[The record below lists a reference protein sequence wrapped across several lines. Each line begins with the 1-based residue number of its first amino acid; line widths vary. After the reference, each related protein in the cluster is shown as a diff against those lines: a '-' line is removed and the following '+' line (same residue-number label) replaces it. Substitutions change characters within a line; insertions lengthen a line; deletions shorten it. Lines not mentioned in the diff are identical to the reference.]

1 MSHPGFL
8 DLIARSQGVDRLIRA
23 VREGVTPVQV
33 TGAEGY
39 ARLAVAAALI
49 HKTSRPAVLVFPT
62 PEEAVTAKRDLG
74 DLLGSDRVL
83 LFPAREVMPF
93 EAETNREA
101 LWMRIQCLARLAWSS
116 QLRGAPV
123 LPEGQASQ
131 DLESTTLL
139 PGSSGLNLPPVVVM
153 PATALVRSLTHP
165 KRFLKGC
172 RRYAKGDRANPLDI
186 VRDLVNEGY
195 ERVFSVEGKGQV
207 ALRGGILD
215 IFPPSSEAPFRLEFG
230 FDEIES
236 IRTFDVESQ
245 VSVGQVTE
253 ILVTPA
259 TDSPGA
265 EDRGEDEGG
274 SSTLL
279 DYLGPAGLL
288 MIDRIAR
295 CKDVVAEFER
305 VGAEI
310 ASARMIAGTMEAKEA
325 TVYLP
330 ASYVSGLFEKAHVMF
345 SLVLS
350 ASDGVAF
357 KEIVEPGT
365 STQVGF
371 AGRWNDF
378 LEEVRELLKQQKRV
392 VVLAGNRERLAVLE
406 RFFSRHEVPSL
417 TEESI
422 GEEPRA
428 GVVTLAPGSGENG
441 FNVVSLDLC
450 VFTETEVYGRP
461 QVRQVKKRTKRP
473 AIDWRELAPGDY
485 VVHHTHGIG
494 QFMGIKTMTVN
505 GVTRDYLHLRYA
517 GTDALYVPIE
527 QADLVERYIGPEGK
541 PPQLHKLGTGEWAKV
556 KARVKASV
564 EDMARRLLILEAKRK
579 SRPGYAFSPDTPWQ
593 REFEE
598 AFEYEDTED
607 QARATEEIKKDM
619 EKPVPMDRLL
629 CGDVGFGKTEVA
641 MRCAFK
647 AVMDGKQV
655 AVLVPTTILA
665 EQHYATF
672 TRRFAEHPVTIH
684 CLSRFRTPGE
694 TKKIIE
700 DTKSGTADIVI
711 GTHRLLSKDVV
722 FKDLGLLIIDEEHR
736 FGVAQKERLKELSED
751 CDVLTLTATPIP
763 RTLNMALSGI
773 RDISVI
779 ETPPEGRFPVET
791 YVVPMNPTLLAQAIR
806 RELRRGGQVF
816 YVYNRI
822 RSIGRVV
829 QRVQAMVPEA
839 RIAVAHGRMNEHQL
853 SRTMQDFL
861 QGRYDI
867 LVSTTII
874 ESGLDFPNV
883 NTLIV
888 EEADKLGLAQLYQLR
903 GRVGRS
909 NRIAYAYF
917 TYRHDRVM
925 TYVAEQRLN
934 ALRDFTT
941 MGSGFKL
948 AMRDMEI
955 RGAGNLLGPEQH
967 GFMVQVGYEMY
978 VNMLEKAVRSLKGEK
993 IESSERILTAV
1004 EVPVD
1009 AFIPES
1015 YISDIRE
1022 RFAFYKRIAGAEDEE
1037 ILEEIRAEMTDRY
1050 GDMPDEVSNLLDVAR
1065 LRLLAGSMGVTQ
1077 VSIAKRDVVLGRET
1091 IVFKVEVPHLFPLD
1105 KAAALHKRFAGAEFD
1120 RRAQTLSV
1128 PLVPSRGT
1136 PLEQCL
1142 TLALHLSR
1150 GE

>member
-1 MSHPGFL
+1 MAHPGFL
-8 DLIARSQGVDRLIRA
+8 DLIARSPGVGKLIRA
-23 VREGVTPVQV
+23 VVEGTTPVQV

-49 HKTSRPAVLVFPT
+49 HKVSRPSVLVFPT

-93 EAETNREA
+93 ETETNREA
-101 LWMRIQCLARLAWSS
+101 LWMRIQCLTRLSEPLDPS
-116 QLRGAPV
+116 DP
-123 LPEGQASQ
+123 
-131 DLESTTLL
+131 
-139 PGSSGLNLPPVVVM
+139 PPVVVM
-153 PATALVRSLTHP
+153 PATAMVRNVMAP
-165 KRFLKGC
+165 VRFLKGC
-172 RRYAKGDRANPLDI
+172 RRYSKGDSASPLDI

-195 ERVFSVEGKGQV
+195 ERVFSVEGKGQL

-215 IFPPSSEAPFRLEFG
+215 IFPPSAETPFRLEFA

-245 VSVGQVTE
+245 VSIDPVTE

-259 TDSPGA
+259 TDFPPNDSPRDNDTA
-265 EDRGEDEGG
+265 GEPDPGEG
-274 SSTLL
+274 STIL
-279 DYLGPAGLL
+279 DYLWPGGLF
-288 MIDRIAR
+288 MVDRIAKCR
-295 CKDVVAEFER
+295 DVVSEFEK

-310 ASARMIAGTMEAKEA
+310 ASARMIAGTMGAREAS
-325 TVYLP
+325 VYLP
-330 ASYVSGLFEKAHVMF
+330 SSLVSGLFEKAHVMF

-350 ASDGVAF
+350 AKEGVPYR
-357 KEIVEPGT
+357 EIVEPGT

-371 AGRWNDF
+371 AGRWPDY
-378 LEEVRELLKQQKRV
+378 LEEVRDLLTRGRRV
-392 VVLAGNRERLAVLE
+392 VVLAGNRDRLAMLE
-406 RFFSRHEVPSL
+406 RFFSRHEVWNL
-417 TEESI
+417 TARSI
-422 GEEPRA
+422 EEEPKA
-428 GVVTLAPGSGENG
+428 GVVTLALGSGENG
-441 FNVVSLDLC
+441 FNVEPLDLS
-450 VFTETEVYGRP
+450 VFTETEVYGRTH
-461 QVRQVKKRTKRP
+461 VRRAKAKAKK
-473 AIDWRELAPGDY
+473 ASLDWRELSPGDY
-485 VVHHTHGIG
+485 VVHQTHGIG
-494 QFMGIKTMTVN
+494 QFMGMKTMTVN
-505 GVTRDYLHLRYA
+505 GVTRDYLYLRYA
-517 GTDALYVPIE
+517 GSDALYVPID
-527 QADLVERYIGPEGK
+527 QVDLVERYVGPEGK
-541 PPQLHKLGTGEWAKV
+541 PPQLQKLGTGEWARV

-564 EDMARRLLILEAKRK
+564 EDMARRLLTLEAKRK
-579 SRPGYAFSPDTPWQ
+579 SKTGHAFSPDTPWQ

-607 QARATEEIKKDM
+607 QLRATEEIKRDM
-619 EKPVPMDRLL
+619 ERPVPMDRLL

-655 AVLVPTTILA
+655 GVLVPTTILA

-672 TRRFAEHPVTIH
+672 TRRFADHPVTIH
-684 CLSRFRTPGE
+684 CLSRFRTSNE
-694 TKKIIE
+694 TKRIIE
-700 DTKSGTADIVI
+700 DIRNGSADIVI
-711 GTHRLLSKDVV
+711 GTHRLLSKDVA
-722 FKDLGLLIIDEEHR
+722 FKNLGLLIIDEEHR
-736 FGVAQKERLKELSED
+736 FGVAQKERLKEMAEN

-791 YVVPMNPTLLAQAIR
+791 YVVPMNPSLLSQAIR
-806 RELRRGGQVF
+806 REMRRGGQVF

-822 RSIGRVV
+822 RSIGRVF

-839 RIAVAHGRMNEHQL
+839 RIAVAHGRMNEHEL

-867 LVSTTII
+867 LISTTII
-874 ESGLDFPNV
+874 ESGLDLPNV

-917 TYRHDRVM
+917 TYRHDRSM

-978 VNMLEKAVRSLKGEK
+978 VNMLEKAVRSLKGQK
-993 IESSERILTAV
+993 IESAERILTAV

-1015 YISDIRE
+1015 YINNVKE
-1022 RFAFYKRIAGAEDEE
+1022 RFAFYKRIAGAETEKA
-1037 ILEEIRAEMTDRY
+1037 LEDVKAEMVDRY
-1050 GDMPDEVSNLLDVAR
+1050 GEMPPEVLNLLDVAR
-1065 LRLLAGSMGVTQ
+1065 LRLLAGAIGVTQ
-1077 VSIAKRDVVLGRET
+1077 VTIVTKDVVLGREK
-1091 IVFKVEVPHLFPLD
+1091 IVFKVEVPHLFPLEE
-1105 KAAALHKRFAGAEFD
+1105 ASLLHRKFPGSEFD
-1120 RRAQTLSV
+1120 RRAQALSV
-1128 PLVPSRGT
+1128 PLSPSLGT